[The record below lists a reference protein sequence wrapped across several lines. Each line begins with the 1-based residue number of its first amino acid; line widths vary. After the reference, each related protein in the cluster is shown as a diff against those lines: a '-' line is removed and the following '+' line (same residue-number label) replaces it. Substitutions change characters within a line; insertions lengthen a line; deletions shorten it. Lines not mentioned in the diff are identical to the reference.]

1 MTAPTGK
8 RISRACLRC
17 RRRKTKCN
25 LYSLTHAEI
34 ALPILLLTNFGSSS
48 DGVGEPKRPPCESCY
63 RTRSECILVESRRG
77 AAASHKRRQ
86 HTLQTNPLSRRHETI
101 DDNGGDAGP
110 FEGSS
115 PDALGPS
122 PTTPSNNCS
131 AMSEDFESQETVEAG
146 NLHMEIR
153 NPSDALQILAHARD
167 DPDGPSCSEKQ
178 WHTVEADAPSNS
190 NISQKQ
196 PHSPFPTISVNSGN
210 RTNPRRNT
218 QENGEA
224 STMLLDDYELVQRG
238 LLHPS
243 VLPELLHLYARNYH
257 PYCPIV
263 PPYMLGPQAMT
274 KIRRSDYFLLTVIL
288 AVASRDMPGH
298 VLVHRYCWDHA
309 QRLLLEVLLAH
320 PWAQTPRTVQAI
332 LLLAEWI
339 PYQIKQDG
347 TENPKSLL
355 SEDRSAWSLI
365 GLAVRQGYLLRLDR
379 AAFPSAESSGACEAS
394 EIEEE
399 KRLIWTYRQISV
411 RMGQSFW
418 SRGPCLSSKLSN
430 KDFPNLK
437 SLPGK
442 EEEDLASALQA
453 KIELTQILYNAH
465 GILYS
470 STERTLAMVN
480 DGDYARY
487 LDDFQR
493 SATDWYTAWTGGNF
507 SSNVRATLLLLYEY
521 VCLYVNAFS
530 FQAVLTRASSACSQ
544 RRDADPGKGVSS
556 AASFSRG
563 LMSSPDGPYVYEA
576 ISCARKILGLINQ
589 LHPRN
594 TLRFLPTRFYLY
606 GVYAAVFLYKAQ
618 CAGAFQAITQRQ
630 ENSEL
635 AGRFIIK
642 LEQISQDE
650 LHLCRRYSVMLAR
663 IWRSRN
669 SQLELHDGVVSR
681 PRLAGHKV
689 PATVDSNRSTVSM
702 ADGVNS
708 QTPWP
713 TDRGQNHW
721 NFALHEWDQG
731 AMDTMQYNTHTAT
744 MPDIEGYFL
753 GSFFPGITGVD
764 FEDEFGEMG
773 L

>member
-1 MTAPTGK
+1 MSEVPPA
-8 RISRACLRC
+8 
-17 RRRKTKCN
+17 
-25 LYSLTHAEI
+25 
-34 ALPILLLTNFGSSS
+34 
-48 DGVGEPKRPPCESCY
+48 DGVGEPKRPPCESCH

-77 AAASHKRRQ
+77 AAASHRTRQ
-86 HTLQTNPLSRRHETI
+86 HTLQTSPLYHGRESIE
-101 DDNGGDAGP
+101 NNSGDAGP

-115 PDALGPS
+115 PNAPGPGLTS
-122 PTTPSNNCS
+122 PSNNCS
-131 AMSEDFESQETVEAG
+131 AMSEDFESRETVEADS
-146 NLHMEIR
+146 LHMEIR
-153 NPSDALQILAHARD
+153 NPSDALQILASARD
-167 DPDGPSCSEKQ
+167 NPDGKGRSEKQ
-178 WHTVEADAPSNS
+178 WHKVDASAPSNS
-190 NISQKQ
+190 SISQKQ
-196 PHSPFPTISVNSGN
+196 IHSPFTTAFAGSRNRIDPRGN
-210 RTNPRRNT
+210 A

-224 STMLLDDYELVQRG
+224 STVLLEDYELVQQG

-274 KIRRSDYFLLTVIL
+274 KIRRSDYFLLTAIL
-288 AVASRDMPGH
+288 AIASRDMPGH

-320 PWAQTPRTVQAI
+320 SWAQTPRTVQAV

-347 TENPKSLL
+347 TESPKSLL

-379 AAFPSAESSGACEAS
+379 AAFPSSESSRGCEAS

-399 KRLIWTYRQISV
+399 KRLIWTYIYLIERQISV

-418 SRGPCLSSKLSN
+418 SRGPSLSSKLTN

-437 SLPGK
+437 SLPSM

-453 KIELTQILYNAH
+453 KTELTQILYNAH

-493 SATDWYTAWTGGNF
+493 STTTWYTAWNGGNF

-544 RRDADPGKGVSS
+544 GRDTIPGKGVSS
-556 AASFSRG
+556 AGPFSGG

-576 ISCARKILGLINQ
+576 ISCARKILSLMNQ

-618 CAGAFQAITQRQ
+618 CAGAFQSVAQRQ

-635 AGRFIIK
+635 AGRFISK
-642 LEQISQDE
+642 LKQISQDE
-650 LHLCRRYSVMLAR
+650 LHLCHRYSVMLGR
-663 IWRSRN
+663 IWRCRD
-669 SQLELHDGVVSR
+669 SQRPSHDGTVSR
-681 PRLAGHKV
+681 LRMAGHEA
-689 PATVDSNRSTVSM
+689 PTTVEPNSS
-702 ADGVNS
+702 VNS
-708 QTPWP
+708 VADETNSHMSWP
-713 TDRGQNHW
+713 TERGQNHW
-721 NFALHEWDQG
+721 NYALNEWDQG
-731 AMDTMQYNTHTAT
+731 AVETMQYNTDAGT

-753 GSFFPGITGVD
+753 GSFFPGVTGVD
-764 FEDEFGEMG
+764 FHHGFGELG

>member
-1 MTAPTGK
+1 MSKVPPA
-8 RISRACLRC
+8 
-17 RRRKTKCN
+17 
-25 LYSLTHAEI
+25 
-34 ALPILLLTNFGSSS
+34 
-48 DGVGEPKRPPCESCY
+48 DGVGESKRPPCESCH

-77 AAASHKRRQ
+77 AAASHRTRQ
-86 HTLQTNPLSRRHETI
+86 QTSQTSPLSQARGTI
-101 DDNGGDAGP
+101 DDNSGDAGP

-115 PDALGPS
+115 PDGPGPS
-122 PTTPSNNCS
+122 LTSPSNNCS
-131 AMSEDFESQETVEAG
+131 AMSEDFESRETVEAD

-153 NPSDALQILAHARD
+153 NPSDALQILAHVRD
-167 DPDGPSCSEKQ
+167 DPGGQGRSEKQ
-178 WHTVEADAPSNS
+178 WHAVDADVPSNS
-190 NISQKQ
+190 IISQKQ
-196 PHSPFPTISVNSGN
+196 SHSPFTTASVSSGN
-210 RTNPRRNT
+210 RMNPGRNT
-218 QENGEA
+218 QDNDEV
-224 STMLLDDYELVQRG
+224 STVLLDDYELVQRG

-243 VLPELLHLYARNYH
+243 VLPELLHLYARHYH

-274 KIRRSDYFLLTVIL
+274 KIRRSDYFLLTAIL

-320 PWAQTPRTVQAI
+320 SWAQTPRTVQAI

-347 TENPKSLL
+347 TESPKSLL

-379 AAFPSAESSGACEAS
+379 AAFPSGSSVGREAS

-418 SRGPCLSSKLSN
+418 SRGPSLSSKLTN

-437 SLPGK
+437 SLPGM

-453 KIELTQILYNAH
+453 KTELTQILYNAH

-493 SATDWYTAWTGGNF
+493 STTNWYAAWNGGNF

-530 FQAVLTRASSACSQ
+530 FQAVLTRASGERSQ
-544 RRDADPGKGVSS
+544 RRDVDPGKG
-556 AASFSRG
+556 AAPFLGG
-563 LMSSPDGPYVYEA
+563 LMCSPDGPYVYEA
-576 ISCARKILGLINQ
+576 ISCARKILGLMNQ

-618 CAGAFQAITQRQ
+618 CAGAFQSVAQRQ
-630 ENSEL
+630 ENSAL
-635 AGRFIIK
+635 AGRFISK

-650 LHLCRRYSVMLAR
+650 LHLCRRYSVMLGR
-663 IWRSRN
+663 IWRSRD
-669 SQLELHDGVVSR
+669 SQRPFHDGTV
-681 PRLAGHKV
+681 PRLTCPEV
-689 PATVDSNRSTVSM
+689 TTTVESNSIIVSM
-702 ADGVNS
+702 ADETNS
-708 QTPWP
+708 QTSWP
-713 TDRGQNHW
+713 TDGGQNNW
-721 NFALHEWDQG
+721 NYVLNEWDQG
-731 AMDTMQYNTHTAT
+731 AVDTMQYNTDAAT

-753 GSFFPGITGVD
+753 GSFFPGVTGVD
-764 FEDEFGEMG
+764 FQHGFGETG

>member
-1 MTAPTGK
+1 MSEMPSA
-8 RISRACLRC
+8 
-17 RRRKTKCN
+17 
-25 LYSLTHAEI
+25 
-34 ALPILLLTNFGSSS
+34 
-48 DGVGEPKRPPCESCY
+48 DGVGEPKRPPCESCH
-63 RTRSECILVESRRG
+63 RTRNECILVESRRG
-77 AAASHKRRQ
+77 AAASHKRTRR
-86 HTLQTNPLSRRHETI
+86 TLQTIPSSSGHGTI
-101 DDNGGDAGP
+101 DDNGDDAGP
-110 FEGSS
+110 FEDAS
-115 PDALGPS
+115 PDVPDPS
-122 PTTPSNNCS
+122 LTTPSNHCS
-131 AMSEDFESQETVEAG
+131 AMSEGFEPQETVEDD
-146 NLHMEIR
+146 NLHLEIR
-153 NPSDALQILAHARD
+153 NPSDALQILAHARED
-167 DPDGPSCSEKQ
+167 LGGQGCGEKQ
-178 WHTVEADAPSNS
+178 WHTVDVDAQSSPST
-190 NISQKQ
+190 SQNQ
-196 PHSPFPTISVNSGN
+196 PHSPFAASSANLRNHS
-210 RTNPRRNT
+210 NPGRNT
-218 QENGEA
+218 QENGRA

-320 PWAQTPRTVQAI
+320 SWAQTPRTVQAI

-347 TENPKSLL
+347 TESPKNLL

-379 AAFPSAESSGACEAS
+379 AAFPSAEPPEGSETS

-399 KRLIWTYRQISV
+399 KRLIWTYIYLTDRQISV

-418 SRGPCLSSKLSN
+418 SRGPSLSSKLTN

-437 SLPGK
+437 SLPGM
-442 EEEDLASALQA
+442 EDEDLASALQA

-470 STERTLAMVN
+470 STERTLAMVS

-493 SATDWYTAWTGGNF
+493 SATDWYTIWKGGSF

-530 FQAVLTRASSACSQ
+530 FQAVLTRASGACSG
-544 RRDADPGKGVSS
+544 RRDANSGKGISS
-556 AASFSRG
+556 AAPFARG

-576 ISCARKILGLINQ
+576 ISCARKILSLINQ
-589 LHPRN
+589 LHPGN

-618 CAGAFQAITQRQ
+618 CAGAFQSLAQRQ

-635 AGRFIIK
+635 ARRFISK

-650 LHLCRRYSVMLAR
+650 LHLCRRYSVMLGR
-663 IWRSRN
+663 IWRSRGP
-669 SQLELHDGVVSR
+669 QRPVRDGIASR
-681 PRLAGHKV
+681 PPLTGQEV
-689 PATVDSNRSTVSM
+689 PATVDSTSSIVSM
-702 ADGVNS
+702 ADETTS
-708 QTPWP
+708 QMSWRS
-713 TDRGQNHW
+713 DRGQNHW
-721 NFALHEWDQG
+721 NYVLNEWDQG
-731 AMDTMQYNTHTAT
+731 AMDTMQYNTDGTI

-753 GSFFPGITGVD
+753 GSFFPGVTGVD
-764 FEDEFGEMG
+764 FQHGFGEME